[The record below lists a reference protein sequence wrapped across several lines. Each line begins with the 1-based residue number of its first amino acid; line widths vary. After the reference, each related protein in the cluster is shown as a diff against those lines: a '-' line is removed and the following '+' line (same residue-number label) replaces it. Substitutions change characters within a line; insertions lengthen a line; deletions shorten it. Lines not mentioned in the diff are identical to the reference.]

1 MTPKQADA
9 FERLLHML
17 DEHDWLQYFMVVG
30 SWAEFLYSEA
40 SVLDDFQPY
49 LRTMD
54 IDLLVRNLR
63 KPSQK
68 VSVISVARDEGY
80 VVDSDY
86 IDGVTKLYDDTGLEV
101 EFLIGQMGSGV
112 YSALQTNVG
121 VTAQALRHMDVMLRH
136 PTIAA
141 WRGMDVVVPLPEAYA
156 AHKMVINSRRKE
168 KARKDEAA
176 MAELW
181 PYLDIQKFHE
191 VVGEMSKRERATVE
205 EYLDSHDMR

>member
-68 VSVISVARDEGY
+68 VSVVTVAREQGY
-80 VVDSDY
+80 VVGSDY

-112 YSALQTNVG
+112 HPALQTNVG
-121 VTAQALRHMDVMLRH
+121 VTAQALRHLDVMLRH
-136 PTIAA
+136 PTIAP
-141 WRGMDVVVPLPEAYA
+141 WRGMDIVVPLPEAYA
-156 AHKMVINSRRKE
+156 AHKMAINDKRKE

-176 MAELW
+176 IAELW
-181 PYLDIQKFHE
+181 PHLEPQKFHE
-191 VVGEMSKRERATVE
+191 IVGEMSKRERAAID
-205 EYLDSHDMR
+205 EYLRAHGM

>member
-63 KPSQK
+63 KPAQK

-80 VVDSDY
+80 VIGSDY

-141 WRGMDVVVPLPEAYA
+141 WRGMNVVVPLPEAYA
-156 AHKMVINSRRKE
+156 AHKRLSIVDAK
-168 KARKDEAA
+168 
-176 MAELW
+176 
-181 PYLDIQKFHE
+181 
-191 VVGEMSKRERATVE
+191 KRHGKTR
-205 EYLDSHDMR
+205 